1 MLLYIET
8 KKNIFVSNLNVTE
21 KFFLERTFLITSK
34 KGKQKVEFL
43 EVPKKY
49 SLIFTNQY

>member
-8 KKNIFVSNLNVTE
+8 KKPFTE